1 MNTARF
7 IDQYHYM
14 QNNLVLHTGEES
26 NNLSVSSIKWLSSK
40 ILAGETHYL
49 QICQIMKT

>member
-14 QNNLVLHTGEES
+14 QNNLVLHAGEES
-26 NNLSVSSIKWLSSK
+26 NNLSVSSIKWLGSS
-40 ILAGETHYL
+40 ILQAKRITCRSVKL
-49 QICQIMKT
+49 